1 MIWLWSNTSR
11 SQFIKLITLC
21 LYRWGAGINHDKG
34 KFTLRN
40 FFPQLKWTVE
50 IEVNSRNWNLC
61 SRGKY
66 FLCNLFLLWSNL
78 PASFNSNDRV
88 FIYLEKVFGKK
99 VVATHTWI
107 QDGWE
112 QGGLYCQRSC
122 LLALLLTLEVAEKAC
137 KVWEKNKNK
146 KKATLCHHFH
156 SSGRA
161 LMLCPAQPLF
171 SATFL
176 SIMHI
181 ILNIL
186 HSWGVIYCAILN
198 YI

>member
-1 MIWLWSNTSR
+1 MKCSELVGFYVSPEVWCSLVLPAVRTSAGCR
-11 SQFIKLITLC
+11 VG
-21 LYRWGAGINHDKG
+21 GANVASTVAVG
-34 KFTLRN
+34 
-40 FFPQLKWTVE
+40 PVPVE

-137 KVWEKNKNK
+137 KVWEKKQKQK
-146 KKATLCHHFH
+146 KSNTLPSFSFIRKGSHALHCATTVFCH
-156 SSGRA
+156 
-161 LMLCPAQPLF
+161 
-171 SATFL
+171 L
-176 SIMHI
+176 SQYHAH
-181 ILNIL
+181 N
-186 HSWGVIYCAILN
+186 S
-198 YI
+198 

>member
-1 MIWLWSNTSR
+1 M
-11 SQFIKLITLC
+11 
-21 LYRWGAGINHDKG
+21 
-34 KFTLRN
+34 
-40 FFPQLKWTVE
+40 
-50 IEVNSRNWNLC
+50 NSRNWNLC

-66 FLCNLFLLWSNL
+66 FLCNLFLLCSNL

-161 LMLCPAQPLF
+161 LMLCTVQPLF

-186 HSWGVIYCAILN
+186 SNTLCDHMVHTNSYKVVISSLWNPSCTPQKRTCSTKMAQFPTLETWA
-198 YI
+198 